1 MSVRLAYPS
10 AAPSAAHAASA
21 ASASPAPSAAPSA
34 SAHPTDPADRILIR
48 VLAPH
53 FGPIEA
59 WFTRSAGRGVVGG
72 VPPGDRI
79 SVEVD
84 EYDPTGTV
92 LLYRGWSRG
101 VTLAQGE
108 AKTVEVAMY
117 AKGAIVTVCG
127 AAASGGEA
135 VSGDS
140 GDGGLDNAA
149 LLGYPSAVKAGPD
162 DSIYV
167 SSSAYGRV
175 RRIDRYGYVSHF
187 AGSGGYG
194 AVSAGDALSSAPVG
208 HVADIDF
215 DPAGNVYLLTYFNQ
229 VVKAAGGVIST
240 VMHDN
245 GTYSKLTQLN
255 MAVVDKDQVF
265 FVISLDPRVYW
276 LNGLEKNNFISDNT
290 PHDLNEPYDRFR
302 YPIRSP
308 SGIAYARQSDSLVFA
323 DTGNDRIMELRL
335 SDLAIVS
342 LVADAG
348 GAPFTEGAEPLAM
361 APARPNV
368 VEHNPFT
375 GKVFFVEEGRNRVLY
390 VDSSN
395 RVRTFAGTGVAG
407 FSGDGGP
414 AVEARLR
421 DPRAVAVDSRGNAY
435 IADCGNHAIR
445 MVVGGALP

>member
-1 MSVRLAYPS
+1 M
-10 AAPSAAHAASA
+10 
-21 ASASPAPSAAPSA
+21 
-34 SAHPTDPADRILIR
+34 I
-48 VLAPH
+48 
-53 FGPIEA
+53 
-59 WFTRSAGRGVVGG
+59 GG

-101 VTLAQGE
+101 VTLSQGE
-108 AKTVEVAMY
+108 AKTVEVTMH

-127 AAASGGEA
+127 AAASAGEGA
-135 VSGDS
+135 SGDS

-187 AGSGGYG
+187 AGNGGYG

-229 VVKAAGGVIST
+229 VVKAAGGVITS

-245 GTYSKLTQLN
+245 GTLNQMAWLN
-255 MAVVDKDQVF
+255 MAVVDEDLVY
-265 FVISLDPRVYW
+265 FVNSFDPRVYR
-276 LNGLEKNNFISDNT
+276 LIGSYKTDYVLDGV
-290 PHDLNEPYDRFR
+290 PHDATEPYDRLH
-302 YPIRSP
+302 YPISGP
-308 SGIAYARQSDSLVFA
+308 SGIAYAPRSDSLVFA
-323 DTGNDRIMELRL
+323 DTGNDRIMELRF
-335 SDLAIVS
+335 SDLDIVR

-348 GAPFTEGAEPLAM
+348 GAPFTEGADPLAM
-361 APARPNV
+361 APVRPNA
-368 VEHNPFT
+368 VEYNPFT
-375 GKVFFVEEGRNRVLY
+375 GKVFFVEEERHRVLH

-414 AVEARLR
+414 AEEARLR

>member
-1 MSVRLAYPS
+1 VIA
-10 AAPSAAHAASA
+10 
-21 ASASPAPSAAPSA
+21 
-34 SAHPTDPADRILIR
+34 
-48 VLAPH
+48 
-53 FGPIEA
+53 
-59 WFTRSAGRGVVGG
+59 G

-84 EYDPTGTV
+84 EYDPTGTS

-101 VTLAQGE
+101 VTLTPGE
-108 AKTVEVAMY
+108 AKTVEVAMH
-117 AKGAIVTVCG
+117 AKGEIVTVCG
-127 AAASGGEA
+127 APASGGEGA
-135 VSGDS
+135 SGDT

-149 LLGYPSAVKAGPD
+149 LLGYPTAVKAGPD
-162 DSIYV
+162 DAIYV

-187 AGSGGYG
+187 AGNGGYG
-194 AVSAGDALSSAPVG
+194 AVAAGDALSSAPVG

-229 VVKAAGGVIST
+229 VVKAAGGVSST

-245 GTYSKLTQLN
+245 GTYSRMTWLN
-255 MAVVDKDQVF
+255 IAVVDEDQVS
-265 FVISLDPRVYW
+265 FVNSLDPRVYW
-276 LNGLEKNNFISDNT
+276 LSGVEKTNIVADNT
-290 PHDLNEPYDRFR
+290 PLDPDEPYDRLH
-302 YPIRSP
+302 YPIRGP
-308 SGIAYARQSDSLVFA
+308 SGIAYSRQSDSLVFA

-335 SDLAIVS
+335 SDQAIVR

-348 GAPFTEGAEPLAM
+348 GAPFTEGADPLAM
-361 APARPNV
+361 APVRPIA
-368 VEHNPFT
+368 VEYNPFT
-375 GKVFFVEEGRNRVLY
+375 GKVFFVEEDRHRVLHI
-390 VDSSN
+390 DSSN

-414 AVEARLR
+414 AEEARLR
-421 DPRAVAVDSRGNAY
+421 DPRAVTVDSRGNAY